1 MKKYFAECVGTFV
14 LTFLGCGTAM
24 FLGCGT
30 PAGVVGTA
38 IAFGLAVVAMAYT
51 IGEISGCHINPAITL
66 GVALSGRMSWKDA
79 CGYWVGQVIGGI
91 LAGAVLLLL
100 TKVVAAPDLTGG
112 LGSNGVANAGGV
124 GGAFLVEVIA
134 TFLFVLVVLGTTDA
148 KYGAG
153 KPAGLAIGLS
163 LILDVHQPHRHFREP
178 GPFHR
183 PGPFRRRRCAE
194 GCVGVHLRSAR
205 GRCLE
210 RLRLEGYGPE
220 GEVSPFLQWFKGR
233 TRWVRPFLW
242 PESRNLIIFA

>member
-1 MKKYFAECVGTFV
+1 MKKYIAECVGTFV

-79 CGYWVGQVIGGI
+79 VGYWVGQVIGGI

-100 TKVVAAPDLTGG
+100 TKVVAAPDLTGA

-134 TFLFVLVVLGTTDA
+134 TFLFVLVVLGATDP

-153 KPAGLAIGLS
+153 KPAGLAIGLT
-163 LILDVHQPHRHFREP
+163 LILIHLVCINLTGTSVNPARSI
-178 GPFHR
+178 GP
-183 PGPFRRRRCAE
+183 A
-194 GCVGVHLRSAR
+194 
-205 GRCLE
+205 
-210 RLRLEGYGPE
+210 
-220 GEVSPFLQWFKGR
+220 
-233 TRWVRPFLW
+233 
-242 PESRNLIIFA
+242 IFAGGDALKDLWVFICAPLVGGALSACVWKAMVPKEK

>member
-1 MKKYFAECVGTFV
+1 MNKYFAECVGTFV

-91 LAGAVLLLL
+91 FAGAVLLLL

-163 LILDVHQPHRHFREP
+163 LILIHLMCINLTGTSVNPARSIGPALFAGGDALKDVWVFI
-178 GPFHR
+178 
-183 PGPFRRRRCAE
+183 CAPLV
-194 GCVGVHLRSAR
+194 GGALSACVWKAMVPK
-205 GRCLE
+205 E
-210 RLRLEGYGPE
+210 
-220 GEVSPFLQWFKGR
+220 K
-233 TRWVRPFLW
+233 
-242 PESRNLIIFA
+242 